1 MNSKKNFKRVTA
13 GALAVLTVAGTMP
26 TNVLFDSVRNVI
38 VADAAAEDLQAIYF
52 GSADTYLTYM
62 KAGNKEYNEEALM
75 NISSFRNIPVD
86 SEVIIVSKIPLV
98 FNKNVFKASEVEGG
112 VDYSVNE
119 KLNDDNTY
127 TYTFKLPKDADGL
140 NSKRLTLSA
149 ITVGATLLN
158 FWKEGEE
165 PNIEE
170 KELLYCD
177 QRLPE
182 AQRIRDLDVR
192 YIRND
197 KDLNTTD
204 EQDVDINEDLILDS
218 VVRVSATDPFILRID
233 NNSGKENII
242 KYPLNYSNKGA
253 DENKFFSDFVVPENA
268 TYDEQWEVFRD
279 ENKISFHDIRKSY
292 EDVNSEVILDAEQVE
307 AVVKAK
313 WIEII
318 EDLKKEP
325 NTLTEEAFNDRI
337 STEIEKEFG
346 DSENA
351 TIKNIP
357 DLLVD
362 EQKRTKWSDYIYVR
376 GVDQTKPDTFT
387 VVSHINDES
396 FKFKQ
401 TYSDKIKI
409 TVEKTDL
416 DDAVYTV
423 DGDKL
428 LISSEKASI
437 SNLLI
442 AKITATVGE
451 NVTKTRISGGIQD
464 EYTVFVPDRVQTDD
478 GKDVLDENN
487 NPVYVTVANGE
498 SVPNG
503 KAVKVTYEPVDA
515 NSIFFKEGSVVA
527 TSETYNGVD
536 KPYDNDGDP
545 VYDVGSYSFTATYT
559 APGEDDKKY
568 TITKNFGIAAK
579 TALDASSL
587 NLDIYNI
594 IKARD
599 KDGKEITDSNN
610 NGIKDDVFINT
621 DKYPIKGVKNGVAK
635 FITNDEVTS
644 IQQFT
649 VQPSFPDELGLKPS
663 DYKFEG
669 ELSGSTM
676 NNEYEFTVYI
686 YNPIYGGSATDPKTF
701 KVKWMV
707 KSNQLDPHF
716 DFPKV
721 PFEGENAQRQVRVSL
736 DNLEVLGDEV
746 FEAAGP
752 NKIAKRDRDQY
763 TFGYVEGKQAGA
775 YIDEDELDEYIDG
788 LPTAPGSYKI
798 YILRDGEKVASVATT
813 VTAYSL
819 EIVAEEEDF
828 VFTYG
833 DSIKDTLMN
842 YENYVLVDEKSG
854 DESDTVTATITG
866 YKLYKAVYNE
876 EAESYVIDTA
886 EHDALYVH
894 NAASVK
900 AKDDAKAE
908 LANKKAAYEA
918 AKAAANGN
926 EDAATVVS
934 AKKDYD
940 NAQTAYNEA
949 YNLDPDFYPA
959 GAYKIEFTAQASD
972 DTYTIVG
979 VPQDFIINKKKLT
992 KDMIVFSSINY
1003 NGVTQD
1009 IVKQSAAGYVGTN
1022 DKKPVALRAFD
1033 KVTGD
1038 YIDVTAYEGP
1048 AVSAIGKYN
1057 ASVKIADNATDEMK
1071 NNYEGEVK
1079 DANWYIVP
1087 NEIASNA
1094 GLKFKE
1100 DAKSIVTDN
1109 ETGKVKLS
1117 VTLTRNKN
1125 SDLVAYSGANQ
1136 GKLLEIAEYGII
1148 YDDQEKIAVPA
1159 DYNNQDIEDANDQL
1173 VYGGAFKKAAAV
1185 GKHGPTSE
1193 TYNLSFKSGYD
1204 VGWWVRPYIKYKDG
1218 TVSYG
1223 SSVYYNLGEEAK
1235 SILNLKMNA
1244 GDGKQEAV
1252 RRADNKELEVGDA
1265 RIMSGYNPLT
1275 GKTYLY
1281 ANFTDLEKLNKK
1293 SNSNLE
1299 VSNFGVVVDKNGLVT
1314 DAASAK
1320 EKLVVDYDYKKNNN
1334 PIITGQYS
1342 KTNTQL
1348 KVNEYAA
1355 NVAPVD
1361 GVTGVWARPYLDL
1374 GDGFVVYGD
1383 AVYFESAT
1391 EFFKYQRTE
1400 GENDKYIRD
1409 DANAHGVNLPTILE
1423 HKNKGDDPDG
1433 LFSRYTGMLTA
1444 KLRINQTS
1452 DKHDDIA
1459 HCVVENKTKFSSA
1472 ELVKVGVVVDK
1483 YGKLNNSTTGEV
1495 DMNLAYKTLVAG
1507 KLDES
1512 GNKMFASGAKASGFD
1527 NAKWLYTGSVT
1538 PKAKEVA
1545 ARAYAVYRITD
1556 TAGKTA
1562 DITIYGDIIKLTQ
1575 PVGEEDNAHV

>member
-98 FNKNVFKASEVEGG
+98 FDKNVFKAPEVEGG

-119 KLNDDNTY
+119 KLNDDDTY
-127 TYTFKLPKDADGL
+127 TYTFKLPKDADNEG
-140 NSKRLTLSA
+140 NNTLTLSA

-158 FWKEGEE
+158 FWKTGEE

-170 KELLYCD
+170 HEQLYCD
-177 QRLPE
+177 QTLLDDQKIE
-182 AQRIRDLDVR
+182 NLDVR

-197 KDLNTTD
+197 KDLNTKQGQDTD
-204 EQDVDINEDLILDS
+204 IIEDLILDS
-218 VVRVSATDPFILRID
+218 VVRVSAKDPFILRID

-253 DENKFFSDFVVPENA
+253 DANKFFSDFVVPENA

-292 EDVNSEVILDAEQVE
+292 EDVNSDVILDAEQVE
-307 AVVKAK
+307 AIIKAE
-313 WIEII
+313 WIKII

-325 NTLTEEAFNDRI
+325 NNLTEENLNTKI
-337 STEIEKEFG
+337 LEKIETEFA
-346 DSENA
+346 DSKDA

-357 DLLVD
+357 NLLVD
-362 EQKRTKWSDYIYVR
+362 GQKRTKWSDYIYVR
-376 GVDQTKPDTFT
+376 GVNPAEPDTFT
-387 VVSHINDES
+387 VVSQING
-396 FKFKQ
+396 FNFKQ

-451 NVTKTRISGGIQD
+451 NVTKTIVSGD
-464 EYTVFVPDRVQTDD
+464 MTYTDTVFVPDTVKTDD

-503 KAVKVTYEPVDA
+503 KAVKVTYEPVNA
-515 NSIFFKEGSVVA
+515 NSIFFKEGSVV
-527 TSETYNGVD
+527 TKSETYNGVN
-536 KPYDNDGDP
+536 KPYENGDK
-545 VYDVGSYSFTATYT
+545 VDSVGSYSFTATYT
-559 APGEDDKKY
+559 APGEGDKTY

-599 KDGKEITDSNN
+599 KDGKEITDSND

-649 VQPSFPDELGLKPS
+649 VQPSFPNELGLAPS

-876 EAESYVIDTA
+876 EAEGYIIDTA

-918 AKAAANGN
+918 AKAANGEN
-926 EDAATVVS
+926 DPGTIDAKNA
-934 AKKDYD
+934 YD
-940 NAQTAYNEA
+940 DAQTAYNA
-949 YNLDPDFYPA
+949 VYKLDPDFYPA
-959 GAYKIEFTAQASD
+959 GVYKIEFTAQASD

-1022 DKKPVALRAFD
+1022 DKKPVSLRAFD

-1057 ASVKIADNATDEMK
+1057 ASVKIADTATDEMK

-1185 GKHGPTSE
+1185 GKNGPTSE

-1293 SNSNLE
+1293 ANSNLE

-1391 EFFKYQRTE
+1391 EFFKDQRE
-1400 GENDKYIRD
+1400 ENNGVYSRPVL
-1409 DANAHGVNLPTILE
+1409 ANNLNLPTIL
-1423 HKNKGDDPDG
+1423 DDVSKFTNDQIENG
-1433 LFSRYTGMLTA
+1433 EQYSNYLNRLTA

-1459 HCVVENKTKFSSA
+1459 NCVVKNKEKFSSA

-1512 GNKMFASGAKASGFD
+1512 GNKIFASGAKASGFD
-1527 NAKWLYTGSVT
+1527 NAEWLYTGSVT

-1575 PVGEEDNAHV
+1575 PVEEEDNAHV